1 MKRILKFLALA
12 ILCVLVV
19 ACDDDN
25 NTSGNGKSDFDF
37 SAQHGGETLNIV
49 AGSEIEV
56 LEPIIEEYAQ
66 KNKQTIN
73 ITYQGSLTT
82 MQLLQSGKVDYDAAW
97 TASSMWLNMGDT
109 HNLLKYTESISMSPV
124 VFGIRQSLAEQL
136 GFTDGDVS
144 IAEILEAIEQKEL
157 TFAMTSAT
165 QSNSGATAYLSFL
178 TALSGKENLTTED
191 LADQQLIE
199 KITKL
204 LGGVSRSSG
213 SSNWLVTLFLNGNYD
228 AMVNYETLIIQA
240 NKQLIEQGKEPLY
253 VVYPTDGVAMSDA
266 PLAYVD
272 HQNEKKE
279 KAFLAFQEYLLSDE
293 AQEKIQET
301 GRRTAYNTVSKG
313 HEKVFNPEWGIDTN
327 KILNAVRLPEAKVLE
342 EALIS
347 YQTAFKKPALTYYLL
362 DYSGSMSGDGEEQL
376 EEALS
381 YVMQQDKASKNL
393 LQGTSRDITHVIK
406 FESNVDSPLT
416 ALGASTELEKLYD
429 TVKNYSAGGGTSMN
443 EAVLAAFD
451 HIKNNKDAL
460 ADHTP
465 MIVILSDGRA
475 NDEYL
480 EEDVAK
486 QYKELGIDIPIFSI
500 QFGNADDDY
509 LKELANLSNGRVFDG
524 RSDLVGAFQSVR
536 GYN

>member
-1 MKRILKFLALA
+1 MKRILKFLVLS
-12 ILCVLVV
+12 ILCLLVV
-19 ACDDDN
+19 ACDEEEKN
-25 NTSGNGKSDFDF
+25 NNSSNFDF
-37 SAQHGGETLNIV
+37 TANHGGEVLNIV

-56 LEPIIEEYAQ
+56 LEPIIEEYA
-66 KNKQTIN
+66 KDNKQTIN

-82 MQLLQSGKVDYDAAW
+82 MKLLQSGQVDYDAAW

-144 IAEILEAIEQKEL
+144 ISEILTAIENNKL

-178 TALSGKENLTTED
+178 TALSGKDNLTAED
-191 LADQQLIE
+191 LSDQTLID
-199 KITKL
+199 KITTL
-204 LGGVSRSSG
+204 LAGVSRSSG

-240 NKQLIEQGKEPLY
+240 NNQLIEQGKEPLY
-253 VVYPTDGVAMSDA
+253 IVYPSEGVAMSDA

-272 HQNEKKE
+272 HDNENKE
-279 KAFLAFQEYLLSDE
+279 KAFLAFQKFLLSE
-293 AQEKIQET
+293 KTQEKIQET
-301 GRRTAYNTVSKG
+301 GRRSAYNTVSAG
-313 HEKVFNPEWGIDTN
+313 HEKVFKAEWGIDTS
-327 KILNAVRLPEAKVLE
+327 KILNTARLPEAAVIE
-342 EALIS
+342 DALIN

-362 DYSGSMSGDGEEQL
+362 DYSGSMAGDGETQL
-376 EEALS
+376 EDALS
-381 YVMQQDKASKNL
+381 YVMLSDKASQNL
-393 LQGTSRDITHVIK
+393 LQGTSKDITHVIK
-406 FESNVDSPLT
+406 FESSIDVPLT
-416 ALGASTELEKLYD
+416 AAGASTELEDLYKQLI
-429 TVKNYSAGGGTSMN
+429 KNSANGGTEMN
-443 EAVLAAFD
+443 RAILETFK
-451 HIKNNKDAL
+451 HIENNKAELDN
-460 ADHTP
+460 HSP

-480 EEDVAK
+480 E
-486 QYKELGIDIPIFSI
+486 KEVEAAYEKLGFDIPIFSI
-500 QFGNADDDY
+500 QFGDSDDTY
-509 LKELANLSNGRVFDG
+509 LKKLASLTNGRVFDG

>member
-1 MKRILKFLALA
+1 MKRLLKFLALA

-19 ACDDDN
+19 ACDEDN
-25 NTSGNGKSDFDF
+25 KTSGNADFDF

-56 LEPIIEEYAQ
+56 LEPIIEEYAK
-66 KNKQTIN
+66 KNRQTIN
-73 ITYQGSLTT
+73 IAYQGSLTT
-82 MQLLQSGKVDYDAAW
+82 MQLLQSGEVDYDAAW

-144 IAEILEAIEQKEL
+144 IAEILAAIEQKKL

-178 TALSGKENLTTED
+178 TALSGKENLTSED
-191 LADQQLIE
+191 LANQQLID

-204 LGGVSRSSG
+204 LSGVSRSSG

-228 AMVNYETLIIQA
+228 AMVNYETLIIQT

-301 GRRTAYNTVSKG
+301 GRRTAYNTVTQNNNQ
-313 HEKVFNPEWGIDTN
+313 VFNPDWGIDTS
-327 KILNAVRLPEAKVLE
+327 KILNTVRLPEAKVLE
-342 EALIS
+342 EALIA

-362 DYSGSMSGDGEEQL
+362 DYSGSMAGEGEEQL

-381 YVMQQDKASKNL
+381 YVMQSDKASKNL

-406 FESNVDSPLT
+406 FESNVGMPLS
-416 ALGASTELEKLYD
+416 ASGASTELEELYQQI
-429 TVKNYSAGGGTSMN
+429 TTYSAGGGTSMN
-443 EAVLAAFD
+443 AAVLSALE
-451 HIKNNKDAL
+451 HIKNNTDEL
-460 ADHTP
+460 AEHTP

-475 NDEYL
+475 NDEHL
-480 EEDVAK
+480 KDEVAN
-486 QYKELGIDIPIFSI
+486 QYQALNIDIPIFSI
-500 QFGNADDDY
+500 QFGDADDDY
-509 LKELANLSNGRVFDG
+509 LQELAKLSNGRVFDG
-524 RSDLVGAFQSVR
+524 RSDLVSAFQSVR